1 MKKFFPVR
9 MMRHW
14 PWLPREAIDALSLKM
29 FKVRRDGILN
39 NMVQWEVSLPMV
51 GGLEL
56 GDL

>member
-29 FKVRRDGILN
+29 FKVRRDGSLN
-39 NMVQWEVSLPMV
+39 NMVQWKVSLPMV